1 MNLTR
6 KTIRKL
12 IIEALSEDRH
22 SPLKHDLHDAKVGN
36 TPIKIQV
43 CDELEDR
50 KKGLMFRHSM
60 PKDEGMLFIHD
71 APVEASYYM
80 KNTYIPLTIAFADE
94 DGVIFQMEDMSPEDL
109 TSKVSI
115 QPALYALEMNQGW
128 FDRNGIVIGD
138 NIDF

>member
-22 SPLKHDLHDAKVGN
+22 SPLKHDLRDAKVGN
-36 TPIKIQV
+36 TPIKIQI